1 MKKNRATLKRS
12 EKKKARG
19 APDPS
24 MVEAEAPSMVEAE
37 TQKEVIN
44 LVPAVMKLKNILV
57 PMDFSPSA
65 QKALHYALSFAEQF
79 GATITLLNV
88 VEPAVYPT
96 ELGYIPVEIDAL
108 HKTMNTSARERLA
121 KLATEQVPPRF
132 RANTLVRVGTPYHE
146 ISTAAKELDVDLIVI
161 ATHGYT
167 GLKHVVLGST
177 AERVVRHAPCPV
189 LTVREREHDFV

>member
-1 MKKNRATLKRS
+1 
-12 EKKKARG
+12 
-19 APDPS
+19 
-24 MVEAEAPSMVEAE
+24 MVEAEA
-37 TQKEVIN
+37 QKETIT
-44 LVPAVMKLKNILV
+44 LVRATMKLKSILV

-108 HKTMNTSARERLA
+108 HKTIETSARE
-121 KLATEQVPPRF
+121 KLAQLAQEQIEPRF
-132 RANTLVRVGTPYHE
+132 RANTLVRVGRPYHE
-146 ISTAAKELDVDLIVI
+146 IITAARELNVDLIVI

-167 GLKHVVLGST
+167 GFKHVLLGST

>member
-1 MKKNRATLKRS
+1 MKKHTPAPKRIGKQKS
-12 EKKKARG
+12 PS
-19 APDPS
+19 APD
-24 MVEAEAPSMVEAE
+24 PSMVEAE
-37 TQKEVIN
+37 TQKEVIH
-44 LVPAVMKLKNILV
+44 LVPATMRLKSILV
-57 PMDFSPSA
+57 PVDFSPSS

-79 GATITLLNV
+79 GATITVLNV

-108 HKTMNTSARERLA
+108 HKTMNTSARERLVQLA
-121 KLATEQVPPRF
+121 KEQIPPRF
-132 RANTLVRVGTPYHE
+132 RASTLVRIGRPYHE
-146 ISTAAKELDVDLIVI
+146 ITEAARELNVDLIVI